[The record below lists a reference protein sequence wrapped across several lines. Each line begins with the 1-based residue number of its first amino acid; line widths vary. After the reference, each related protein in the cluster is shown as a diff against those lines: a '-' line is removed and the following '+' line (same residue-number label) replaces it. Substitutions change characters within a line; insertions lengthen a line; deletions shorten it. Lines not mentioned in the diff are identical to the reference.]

1 MEAGGLANAFGNGV
15 AYPFTVIYLHNV
27 RGFSL
32 GIAGLVLATNAI
44 VGLGAGPLAGVVV
57 DRVGARVTLAVSL
70 LLMAIGFGS
79 FPWVTEP
86 WHAFVASA
94 IAGVGNGGFWPS
106 QSALLAGLSPP
117 NRRHAAFALQ
127 RVTRNLGIGLGGITG
142 GLIATTSDAS
152 SFTVLYMIDAIT
164 FVAFAVVLSFV
175 PDPELPEE
183 AREVAGRYLDVLR
196 HRVFVAFVGLNV
208 LFVAAGYAQL
218 ELLPVFAM
226 NEAGVTEKAIG
237 VIFFANTLVIVLA
250 QLPVSKL
257 LEGRRRMRSL
267 AVMTGLWAAA
277 WLAVMMSGAL
287 LEAAAAA
294 VAFALAVMVFAVG
307 ECFQGPTQGAL
318 VADLAPAHLRGR
330 YMAVSTLSWEAGFI
344 IGPAAGGFI
353 LAAEPLALWPLAA
366 FVCLVAGAGALAL
379 ERSIPR
385 DLRLTPA

>member
-1 MEAGGLANAFGNGV
+1 
-15 AYPFTVIYLHNV
+15 
-27 RGFSL
+27 
-32 GIAGLVLATNAI
+32 VLATNAI

-70 LLMAIGFGS
+70 FLMAIGFGS

>member
-218 ELLPVFAM
+218 ELLPVFAK

>member
-57 DRVGARVTLAVSL
+57 DRFGARVTLAVSL

-218 ELLPVFAM
+218 ELLPVFAK